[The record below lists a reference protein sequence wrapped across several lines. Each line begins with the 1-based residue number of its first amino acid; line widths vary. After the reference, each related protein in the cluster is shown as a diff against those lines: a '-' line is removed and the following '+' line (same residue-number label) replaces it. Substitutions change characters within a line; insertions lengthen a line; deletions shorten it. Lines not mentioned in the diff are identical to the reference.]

1 MTRMEFLDWLMLI
14 CTVGS
19 FVLALID
26 HFGGK
31 K

>member
-1 MTRMEFLDWLMLI
+1 MDFLDWLMLI

-26 HFGGK
+26 HFNGK